1 MLTIQKLHDVK
12 KLQKEC
18 ETQGNFQLKLNWD
31 MLENRDTTQ
40 LDFFQYEKGELVA
53 FLALYPFGSTV
64 EVCGMVKPNER
75 QKGLF
80 SSLFKKGL
88 EIALQNG
95 YKEILL
101 NAPSE
106 SHSAKFFLNKQGAI
120 YKFTEHQMEWQDRIP
135 EPVEDLTLRKAT
147 VEDLDIST
155 RLSIEAFGMSK
166 EDALSAETDDM
177 LMIEINEK
185 NNFKIGRMY
194 KVSKLETPQSFYFE
208 HFATLTLHS
217 MHNKNIFIF
226 RCNPYFAIIKNKAM
240 LLIFMIPELNFTNK
254 DTTVNAQANGK
265 ICLPY

>member
-18 ETQGNFQLKLNWD
+18 ETQGDFQLKLNWD

-95 YKEILL
+95 YKGV
-101 NAPSE
+101 PSAYE
-106 SHSAKFFLNKQGAI
+106 EF
-120 YKFTEHQMEWQDRIP
+120 
-135 EPVEDLTLRKAT
+135 V
-147 VEDLDIST
+147 
-155 RLSIEAFGMSK
+155 SIRNRF
-166 EDALSAETDDM
+166 
-177 LMIEINEK
+177 K
-185 NNFKIGRMY
+185 N
-194 KVSKLETPQSFYFE
+194 
-208 HFATLTLHS
+208 FA
-217 MHNKNIFIF
+217 
-226 RCNPYFAIIKNKAM
+226 
-240 LLIFMIPELNFTNK
+240 
-254 DTTVNAQANGK
+254 
-265 ICLPY
+265 

>member
-1 MLTIQKLHDVK
+1 MLTIQNLHDVK

-18 ETQGNFQLKLNWD
+18 ESQENFQLKLNWD

-40 LDFFQYEKGELVA
+40 LDFFHYEKENLVA

-64 EVCGMVKPNER
+64 EICGMVKPNQR

-80 SSLFKKGL
+80 SSLFKNGL

-120 YKFTEHQMEWQDRIP
+120 YKFTEHQMEWQNSLL

-147 VEDLDIST
+147 AEDLDISI
-155 RLSIEAFGMSK
+155 RLSVEAFGMSK

-185 NNFKIGRMY
+185 TVGKIRLKRKDKQTWISFFSILPEYQGKGIGRKVLQKVIKDQTSDGFSVHLEVETKNNHALGLY
-194 KVSKLETPQSFYFE
+194 KTVGFKVVHSQDYYLYQ
-208 HFATLTLHS
+208 LH
-217 MHNKNIFIF
+217 K
-226 RCNPYFAIIKNKAM
+226 
-240 LLIFMIPELNFTNK
+240 
-254 DTTVNAQANGK
+254 
-265 ICLPY
+265 

>member
-40 LDFFQYEKGELVA
+40 LDFFQYEKENLVA

-95 YKEILL
+95 YKKILL
-101 NAPSE
+101 NAPTE
-106 SHSAKFFLNKQGAI
+106 SHSAKKIFNKQGAI
-120 YKFTEHQMEWQDRIP
+120 YEFTEHQMEWQDSFL
-135 EPVEDLTLRKAT
+135 EPIEGLTLRNAT
-147 VEDLDIST
+147 MNDLELSI
-155 RLSIEAFGMSK
+155 RLSVETFGMSK
-166 EDALSAETDDM
+166 EDALSAETSDM

-185 NNFKIGRMY
+185 TVGKIRLKRKDKQTWISFFSILPEYQGKGIGRKVLQKVIKDQISDGFSVHLEVETKNDHALGLY
-194 KVSKLETPQSFYFE
+194 KTVGFKVV
-208 HFATLTLHS
+208 HS
-217 MHNKNIFIF
+217 QDYYLYQPHK
-226 RCNPYFAIIKNKAM
+226 
-240 LLIFMIPELNFTNK
+240 
-254 DTTVNAQANGK
+254 
-265 ICLPY
+265 

>member
-12 KLQKEC
+12 NLQKEC

-31 MLENRDTTQ
+31 MLENRDITQ
-40 LDFFQYEKGELVA
+40 LNFFQYEKGELVA

-75 QKGLF
+75 QKGIF

-106 SHSAKFFLNKQGAI
+106 SHSAKIFLNKQGAI

-185 NNFKIGRMY
+185 TVGKLRLKRTDKQTWISFFSILPEYQGKGIGRKVLQKVIKDQISDGFSVHLEVETKNDHALGLY
-194 KVSKLETPQSFYFE
+194 KTVGFKVV
-208 HFATLTLHS
+208 HS
-217 MHNKNIFIF
+217 QNYYLYQPHK
-226 RCNPYFAIIKNKAM
+226 
-240 LLIFMIPELNFTNK
+240 
-254 DTTVNAQANGK
+254 
-265 ICLPY
+265 